1 MYLWT
6 VTGQNSWHSFDK
18 LLHIEFTLS
27 FSSIQDHCPPF
38 SEDKW
43 AAYIFTCLGTDAKSP
58 HLLADDVSPFELT
71 KELHTSEFKVARFRL
86 PGIWKPDFKR
96 SLVQA
101 VPDLSAPWYRCDP

>member
-6 VTGQNSWHSFDK
+6 VTGQNSWHSFEE

-27 FSSIQDHCPPF
+27 SSIQDQFCPPF

-43 AAYIFTCLGTDAKSP
+43 AAYIFTYLGTDAKSP

-71 KELHTSEFKVARFRL
+71 KELRTNRIQSGQVPTSRNLEA
-86 PGIWKPDFKR
+86 
-96 SLVQA
+96 
-101 VPDLSAPWYRCDP
+101 